1 MSRGKS
7 ADRSGGS
14 LVAEVVLIAGGH
26 FLVGLT
32 LASYGV
38 MTSEASPKFV
48 SAECAM
54 RLAIQRQVRE
64 EPDFDPCAIL
74 GAAPLRV
81 T

>member
-26 FLVGLT
+26 CLVGLT

-38 MTSEASPKFV
+38 MKS
-48 SAECAM
+48 
-54 RLAIQRQVRE
+54 
-64 EPDFDPCAIL
+64 
-74 GAAPLRV
+74 
-81 T
+81 